1 MSKYIPIIKEVIN
14 ENGPRLTYSE
24 GSGVKILER
33 DGKFFKDLSKD
44 GELHPYEDWR
54 LSAEERAK
62 DLATR
67 MTIDQIAGLML
78 YSSHQSLPGIGD
90 PYFGRV
96 TFDGV
101 DGDGKC
107 VPNYAISDQQ
117 KEFLTTDFLRHVLLM
132 RSTSAKDAALWNNN
146 LQACSES
153 LPLGIPVNIST
164 DPRHGTT
171 VQFEFN
177 AGAGGDISHWPES
190 LGLAASFDP
199 ELVKRFGEIAA
210 REYRAM
216 GISTALSPQVD
227 PATEPRW
234 IRFNGTFG
242 ESPYLSRDMARA
254 YCDGFQTSE
263 GASEIKD
270 GWGYDSVNA
279 MVKHWPGGGSG
290 EAGRDAHFGA
300 GKYAVYP
307 GDNFDEHMI
316 PFTEGAFKLEGKTG
330 KASAVMPY
338 YTISYNQDKKNG
350 ENVGN
355 SYSKYIITDLLREGC
370 DYDEVVCTDWSIT
383 ADEGPLDL
391 FFSGKC
397 WGVETLTQAERC
409 YKIIEAGV
417 DQFGGLNSK
426 LPVLEAYELGVKE
439 HGEEYMRKRFEKS
452 AERLLKNIF
461 RTGLFENPYLDGDE
475 TDKLVGCPEY
485 MAEGFEAQVKSI
497 VMLKN
502 SNSVLPIGEKE
513 TVYVPKLTKRVFADF
528 MDTEGSETECYAGDI
543 KTIEKYFNVTDNPDS
558 ASFAICF
565 VGMPVSESGL
575 WTSHY
580 SYKDRENGG
589 NGYMPISLQYR
600 PYTADLAREVSIAG
614 GDPTEDTDNR
624 SYKGKT
630 VKSSNENELDLII
643 ETKKKMGDRPVIV
656 VLKMDGPMVVK
667 EVEPFADAILAEF
680 GELSQAVMEIISGKK
695 EPSGLLPMQLPAN
708 MDTVELQYEDVPFD
722 MECHKDSEGNVYDF
736 AYGMNW
742 SGVIDDDRVS
752 KYKAPSRK
760 KN

>member
-1 MSKYIPIIKEVIN
+1 MSKYIPTIKTIAN
-14 ENGPRLTYSE
+14 ENGPILKISE
-24 GSGVKILER
+24 ESGVGIIEK
-33 DGKFFKDLSKD
+33 DGFFFKDLAKD

-54 LSAEERAK
+54 LTAEERAR
-62 DLATR
+62 DLASR

-90 PYFGRV
+90 PYFGPV

-117 KEFLTTDFLRHVLLM
+117 KEFLETDFLRHVLLM

-199 ELVKRFGEIAA
+199 ELVEKFGKIAA
-210 REYRAM
+210 KEYRAM

-234 IRFNGTFG
+234 TRFNGTFG
-242 ESPYLSRDMARA
+242 ESPYLSADMARA

-263 GASEIKD
+263 GEKEIRD

-307 GDNFDEHMI
+307 GNNFNEHMV
-316 PFTEGAFKLEGKTG
+316 PFKEGAFKLSGKTG

-338 YTISYNQDKKNG
+338 YTISYNQDKNG

-355 SYSKYIITDLLREGC
+355 SYSKYIITDLLRNGC

-383 ADEGPLDL
+383 SDEGPLDL

-397 WGVETLTQAERC
+397 WGVESLTQGERC

-426 LPVLEAYELGVKE
+426 IPVLEAYELGVKE
-439 HGEEYMRKRFEKS
+439 HGEAYMRTRFEKS

-475 TDKLVGCPEY
+475 TAKVVGCPEY
-485 MAEGFEAQVKSI
+485 MEEGFEAQVKSI

-502 SNSVLPIGEKE
+502 HNNALPLSEKD
-513 TVYVPKLTKRVFADF
+513 TVYVPQITKRVYDDF
-528 MDTEGSETECYAGDI
+528 MDNEGHTEECYAGDI
-543 KTIEKYFNVTDNPDS
+543 KTIEKYFNVTDDCEKAS
-558 ASFAICF
+558 AAICF
-565 VGMPVSESGL
+565 ISMPYAEGGL
-575 WTSHY
+575 WSAHY

-589 NGYMPISLQYR
+589 NGYLPISLQYR
-600 PYTADLAREVSIAG
+600 PYTATLAREVSIAG
-614 GDPTEDTDNR
+614 GDPTEDTVNR

-630 VKSSNENELDLII
+630 VKSNNENELDLII
-643 ETKKKMGDRPVIV
+643 ETKKKMGEKSVIV
-656 VLKMDGPMVVK
+656 CIKMDGPMVVN
-667 EVEPFADAILAEF
+667 EVEPYADALLAEF
-680 GELSQAVMEIISGKK
+680 GELTQAVMEIISGKK

-708 MDTVELQYEDVPFD
+708 MDTVELQFEDVPFD
-722 MECHKDSEGNVYDF
+722 MECHKDTDGNTYDF
-736 AYGMNW
+736 TYGMNW
-742 SGVIDDDRVS
+742 SGVIEDFRVE
-752 KYKAPSRK
+752 KYKAKSRK
-760 KN
+760 MD